1 MSGAHAG
8 FPKQLMGCSP
18 WMEALMRYPM
28 AQQADDIGAAA
39 TVAPARFIDP
49 FLAVPARHARDVV
62 GILGGR
68 YSAELGIDVGAGDAE
83 VERWFLAATLFGTR
97 VSARVAERAFAV
109 LDEAGLTRI
118 GQPRHLRSE
127 DLIALLDAGGYT
139 RYDFRMTARLQALS
153 EIIDER
159 YDGQAAEI
167 GRRHPAYP
175 ALRAALIALPGWG
188 PVTVRLFLRELR
200 GTWPGARPPLDPR
213 AALGARHLG
222 LLSSEQD
229 PPALRKVTRLAAA
242 AGLDIRDL
250 EGGLVRLALAH
261 QRARF
266 PCPGGDQCGIRGAL
280 ARGPGSLPSGKGHPR

>member
-1 MSGAHAG
+1 
-8 FPKQLMGCSP
+8 
-18 WMEALMRYPM
+18 MRHPM
-28 AQQADDIGAAA
+28 APQADVTGAAA

-49 FLAVPARHARDVV
+49 FLAVPARRARAVV
-62 GILGGR
+62 ATLGGR

-213 AALGARHLG
+213 AALGALHLG
-222 LLSSEQD
+222 LLSTEQD
-229 PPALRKVTRLAAA
+229 PSALQQVTRLAAA

-250 EGGLVRLALAH
+250 ESGLVRLALAH
-261 QRARF
+261 QRTRS
-266 PCPGGDQCGIRGAL
+266 PCPGADQCAILSAH
-280 ARGPGSLPSGKGHPR
+280 AHGPGNPRARAT

>member
-1 MSGAHAG
+1 
-8 FPKQLMGCSP
+8 
-18 WMEALMRYPM
+18 MRYPR
-28 AQQADDIGAAA
+28 APLADVTGAGA

-49 FLAVPARHARDVV
+49 FLAVPARRARAVV
-62 GILGGR
+62 ATLGGR
-68 YSAELGIDVGAGDAE
+68 YSAELGIDVDAGDAE

-97 VSARVAERAFAV
+97 ISARVAERAFAV
-109 LDEAGLTRI
+109 LDEAGLARI
-118 GQPRHLRSE
+118 GQARRVRSE

-153 EIIDER
+153 GIIDER

-175 ALRAALIALPGWG
+175 ALRAALVALPGWG
-188 PVTVRLFLRELR
+188 PVTARLFLRELR

-222 LLSSEQD
+222 FLSSEQD

-250 EGGLVRLALAH
+250 ESGLVRLALAH

-266 PCPGGDQCGIRGAL
+266 PCPGADQCGIRGAH
-280 ARGPGSLPSGKGHPR
+280 ARGPGSLTSGNGNPG